1 MLLARTA
8 SESYNLSEF
17 VIRST
22 GYLAPLAVADAALSL
37 VIVEVWGIIGATIS
51 LVRRLLMV
59 LGEYIRKKFNL
70 DEKKDESGHA
80 KPVPQDAHRVDRPPR
95 AFRSTPPGKVRIE
108 DSEE

>member
-1 MLLARTA
+1 
-8 SESYNLSEF
+8 
-17 VIRST
+17 
-22 GYLAPLAVADAALSL
+22 
-37 VIVEVWGIIGATIS
+37 
-51 LVRRLLMV
+51 MV